1 MSTPKFT
8 PPVANTLSTKKFP
21 TLAERND
28 KNVNVNKNV
37 HVNNNEVVDNDI
49 DVNVIENVVVKV
61 DGDSGKLSYSKKV
74 KFDDSH
80 CRQTVYINKDYWAK
94 INEIASNE
102 KGIKTKV
109 INDALEAWLKRF

>member
-1 MSTPKFT
+1 MSTPKFS

-61 DGDSGKLSYSKKV
+61 DGGLGKLSYPKKV

-94 INEIASNE
+94 INKIAGNE

>member
-21 TLAERND
+21 TLAECND

-37 HVNNNEVVDNDI
+37 HVNNNEVVNADI

-61 DGDSGKLSYSKKV
+61 DGGLGKLSYPKKV

-94 INEIASNE
+94 INKIAGNE

>member
-21 TLAERND
+21 TLAECND

-61 DGDSGKLSYSKKV
+61 DDSGKLSYSKKV
-74 KFDDSH
+74 KFDDTH
-80 CRQTVYINKDYWAK
+80 CRQTVYINKDHWAK
-94 INEIASNE
+94 INDLAGSE

-109 INDALEAWLKRF
+109 INDALEAWLKNF